1 MSREIDLDFDRG
13 DDSRTD
19 HGEKEQHEKDYEQLN
34 DKLNAIDD
42 RVTELENKDDEE
54 DLLQGKFR
62 HFTGDIKVDDDKK
75 KRLSSTA
82 KSNIRPFSKSNIK
95 THRF

>member
-62 HFTGDIKVDDDKK
+62 HFTGDIK
-75 KRLSSTA
+75 RESLSSTA
-82 KSNIRPFSKSNIK
+82 KSNIRPFSDSNIK